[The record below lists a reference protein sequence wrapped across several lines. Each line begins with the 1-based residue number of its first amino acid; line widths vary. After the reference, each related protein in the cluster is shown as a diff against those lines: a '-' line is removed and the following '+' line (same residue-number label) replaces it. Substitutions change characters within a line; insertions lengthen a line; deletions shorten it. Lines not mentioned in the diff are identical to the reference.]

1 MKKISFIFVL
11 VMTVFTGYSQNF
23 SFGPKLGLSSSK
35 FDLKEGDFT
44 SGDPEIGYHVGVFGR
59 IGAAGFYV
67 QPEVLFTQT
76 KSTFLSD
83 LPNQLSLSARD
94 LNFPD
99 AIGASIPPTAGELT
113 ATFNRLDVPVMLGMR
128 MLKIFRI
135 QAGPV
140 ASFNLNSSLK
150 NLEGVDQDCDFAKA
164 TLGYQA
170 GVGLDLGNLIID
182 AKYESS
188 FGNTIDN
195 IGGLSTDQRLSQLIL
210 SVGFKLF

>member
-1 MKKISFIFVL
+1 MKKISFILVL

-23 SFGPKLGLSSSK
+23 SFGPKVGLSSSK
-35 FDLKEGDFT
+35 FDLKGGDFT

-76 KSTFLSD
+76 KSTFLSN
-83 LPNQLSLSARD
+83 LPQQLSLSARD

-99 AIGASIPPTAGELT
+99 AIGATSPAAGKLT
-113 ATFNRLDVPVMLGMR
+113 ANFNRLDIPVMLGMR
-128 MLKIFRI
+128 MFKIFRI

-140 ASFNLNSSLK
+140 ASLDINSSLK
-150 NLEGVDQDCDFAKA
+150 DQEGIDQDGDFTKA

-170 GVGLDLGNLIID
+170 GVGLDLGNVIID

-188 FGNTIDN
+188 FGNSIDN
-195 IGGLSTDQRLSQLIL
+195 IGGFSTDQRLSQLIL